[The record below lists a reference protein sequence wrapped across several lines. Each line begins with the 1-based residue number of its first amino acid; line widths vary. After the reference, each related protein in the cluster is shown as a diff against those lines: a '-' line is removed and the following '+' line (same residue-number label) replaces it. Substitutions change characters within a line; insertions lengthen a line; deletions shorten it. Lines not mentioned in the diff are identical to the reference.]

1 MWYIIMNDNQKKND
15 LNATILVCVIKQ
27 LIESEQ

>member
-1 MWYIIMNDNQKKND
+1 MWDIILNDSQKKED

-27 LIESEQ
+27 LIESE